1 MGLATMWAVGK
12 VGEWTTLIPVA
23 PTHLHV
29 PGHYLAGLCWLLAQ
43 TVLNRRLQPDLIS
56 VVVGSTWALSLLT
69 PLSCVLEV

>member
-12 VGEWTTLIPVA
+12 GGEWTTLIPVA

-29 PGHYLAGLCWLLAQ
+29 PGHYLAGLRWLLAQ
-43 TVLNRRLQPDLIS
+43 TGVLNRRQQPDLIS
-56 VVVGSTWALSLLT
+56 VVGTTWALSLLT